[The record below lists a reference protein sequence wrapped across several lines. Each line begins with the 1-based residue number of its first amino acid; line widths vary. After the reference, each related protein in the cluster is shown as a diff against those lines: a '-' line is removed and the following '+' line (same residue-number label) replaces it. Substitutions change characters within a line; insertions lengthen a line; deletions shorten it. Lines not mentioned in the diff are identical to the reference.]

1 MNLKIT
7 SIKQQIKNPERASI
21 FVDGKY
27 AFSLHL
33 NELVQ
38 EKLKISQEIEEADLK
53 RLKKLSE
60 DGKLKA
66 RTLEW
71 VLNRPR
77 SLKEVRDYLYRK
89 MAEPELSMQ
98 LINEFEARGYLSDH
112 TFANW
117 LIDMRRRNGKSDQV
131 IKNELMKKGVA
142 REIITD
148 VMPKDSEGE
157 RGRLLVLYEKKQH
170 HSRYKNDPI
179 KLKQYLLRQGFSYED
194 IKTLFVD
201 TY

>member
-1 MNLKIT
+1 MKIT

-38 EKLKISQEIEEADLK
+38 EKLKIGQEIEEADLK

-77 SLKEVRDYLYRK
+77 SVREVRDYLYRK
-89 MAEPELSMQ
+89 KAEPEFSTE
-98 LINEFEARGYLSDH
+98 LIQEFEARGYLSDL

-131 IKNELMKKGVA
+131 IKNELIKKGVA

-157 RGRLLVLYEKKQH
+157 YGRLRAAYEKKRSH
-170 HSRYKNDPI
+170 TRYKNDPI

-201 TY
+201 KD